1 MKLPA
6 INRVTLFLLV
16 VLGLAALYG
25 VAWLSKPV
33 TVAAGSAP
41 AAPRAIAL
49 NTGLRA
55 CAAPGTTGHGGT
67 AGVAVLAAA
76 KASAGQGSSGRGSVG
91 QGTVSRLG
99 AAADSVPLARLSTPG
114 TLTMTPVTAAPTT
127 QSGQGHSSQP
137 SSTGGVLIDAAGAM
151 AQGLDADQTTAADGA
166 TLSCG
171 APATDYWF
179 SGPGQLYASTIE
191 LYLMNTDDQPSSVEV
206 DISTDAGPLQTSSDT
221 GITVPPHGMI
231 IQSLAGLVRGSRALT
246 LHVRTSIGRVVA
258 AMREST
264 KASDAGQW
272 LPPVQAPSRRLVI
285 PGMPAAG
292 GNRELYLAAP
302 GGSDATV
309 KLSVVTP
316 NGSYQPTGA
325 NAIAVPAGS
334 ATRIELSSLSGVTGA
349 AVLTS
354 NVPVT
359 AAFTVPGGPS
369 GSPGVPVSAAPPLQ
383 QQGVLADAGPASSSG
398 SASLVLSAT
407 GRAARVRVAQ
417 GASGLTAGSGGSTQ
431 VVSIPAEHSVTV
443 KLTGPAGAARSAPF
457 AVVVTPLPGSGPVYA
472 GRTLDGPGST
482 LLGVL
487 PLTSA
492 PTTAALPAA
501 QDSLLAVMP

>member
-1 MKLPA
+1 VKLPA

-33 TVAAGSAP
+33 TIAAGSAP

-49 NTGLRA
+49 NTSLRA
-55 CAAPGTTGHGGT
+55 CAAPGTTGHGGA

-76 KASAGQGSSGRGSVG
+76 NASSGHVGSG
-91 QGTVSRLG
+91 QATVSRLS
-99 AAADSVPLARLSTPG
+99 AAANSVPLVRLSTPG
-114 TLTMTPVTAAPTT
+114 TLTTTPVTAAPTT
-127 QSGQGHSSQP
+127 QQGQSGQGASSQP
-137 SSTGGVLIDAAGAM
+137 SSTGGVLIQAAGAM
-151 AQGLDADQTTAADGA
+151 AQGLDADQTTTADGA

-231 IQSLAGLVRGSRALT
+231 VQSLAGLVRGSRALT

-258 AMREST
+258 AVREST
-264 KASDAGQW
+264 KTSDAGQW
-272 LPPVQAPSRRLVI
+272 LPPVQAPARRLVI
-285 PGMPAAG
+285 PGMPTASG
-292 GNRELYLAAP
+292 SRELYLAAP

-334 ATRIELSSLSGVTGA
+334 ATRLELPSLSGVTGA

-369 GSPGVPVSAAPPLQ
+369 GSPGVLVSAALPLQ

-407 GRAARVRVAQ
+407 GRAARVRVAM
-417 GASGLTAGSGGSTQ
+417 GTSGLTAGSGGGTQ
-431 VVSIPAEHSVTV
+431 VVSIPAGHSVTV
-443 KLTGPAGAARSAPF
+443 KLTAPAGAAKSAPF
-457 AVVVTPLPGSGPVYA
+457 GVVVTPLAGSGPVYA
-472 GRTLDGPGST
+472 GRTLDGSGST

-487 PLTSA
+487 PLVSA
-492 PTTAALPAA
+492 PTMAGLPAA